1 MHGAK
6 NAHSEHFSARRL
18 GLKASDLF
26 AIKCYFLSEGG
37 GIEPLLKCGTS
48 EKNYIKTTTHVVLL
62 RPSLLDPAA
71 PEDHNVRCERSNWPS
86 WRPTT
91 AAVVVAVQGSTKT
104 R

>member
-37 GIEPLLKCGTS
+37 GIEPLLK
-48 EKNYIKTTTHVVLL
+48 
-62 RPSLLDPAA
+62 
-71 PEDHNVRCERSNWPS
+71 
-86 WRPTT
+86 
-91 AAVVVAVQGSTKT
+91 
-104 R
+104 